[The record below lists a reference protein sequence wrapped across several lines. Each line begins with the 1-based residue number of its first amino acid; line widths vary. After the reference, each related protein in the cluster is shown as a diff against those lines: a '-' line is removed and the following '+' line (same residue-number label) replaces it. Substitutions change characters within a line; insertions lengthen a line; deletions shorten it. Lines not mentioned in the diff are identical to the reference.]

1 MDQKQRRPR
10 SAMPKPYR
18 PALGFQHFKHE
29 VVEHLPSP
37 KMGGCRLEE
46 LLEHGLVRD
55 VPIATADRF
64 GSRLAFAQGSFWT

>member
-29 VVEHLPSP
+29 VVESAIL
-37 KMGGCRLEE
+37 KNGRLS
-46 LLEHGLVRD
+46 
-55 VPIATADRF
+55 A
-64 GSRLAFAQGSFWT
+64 